1 MLVER
6 LTIEANDAVSSRL
19 LRDVQRVVS
28 SFHEGITVFD
38 PRMRPGGHA
47 AAHRALQ
54 SSAVETERVSL
65 YCFTRALGEGNGRV
79 EHRPRQQEHKLFT
92 TIASHAVDLPRLL
105 FQDARELFQN
115 RVAGLMAVG
124 VVHTLEAI
132 QITQHHRDGLS
143 QSSRVFEHFIEA
155 LLEVASVVE
164 LRQRIGL
171 RHLEQPAVHLR
182 QLALSFFE
190 SVLQCLDA

>member
-1 MLVER
+1 
-6 LTIEANDAVSSRL
+6 
-19 LRDVQRVVS
+19 
-28 SFHEGITVFD
+28 
-38 PRMRPGGHA
+38 MRPGGHA

-54 SSAVETERVSL
+54 NSAVETERVSL

-132 QITQHHRDGLS
+132 QITEHHRDRLLEP
-143 QSSRVFEHFIEA
+143 SRMTKRFLQA
-155 LLEVASVVE
+155 LL
-164 LRQRIGL
+164 Q
-171 RHLEQPAVHLR
+171 
-182 QLALSFFE
+182 
-190 SVLQCLDA
+190 